1 MSELIAFE
9 IYRIENIA
17 IKGESFTVRFT
28 KRRDKEEYELHAAND
43 SGTKNW
49 KGSYSSE
56 TAADF
61 AHSTGR
67 QLEEEVYA
75 VLKGDIDRGSIQ

>member
-9 IYRIENIA
+9 IYRTENIT

-28 KRRDKEEYELHAAND
+28 KRRDREEYELHAAND
-43 SGTKNW
+43 AGTKNW

-56 TAADF
+56 TATDF
-61 AHSTGR
+61 ALSTGL
-67 QLEEEVYA
+67 QLEEGVYA
-75 VLKGDIDRGSIQ
+75 ILKGEIDRGNI